1 MEKITEIDNN
11 INLIENKIN
20 NFDNSINKLEFCNEI
35 NNDIDKQIDN
45 IKKITYNIPECD
57 TNISDEEFIKLYN
70 EINDL
75 ENSLEINNSSENEKI
90 YKIYID
96 TLNLLSEKISKCKK
110 YLKSKNMNIKY
121 ES

>member
-1 MEKITEIDNN
+1 MEKIIEIDNN

-20 NFDNSINKLEFCNEI
+20 NFDNSVNKLELCNEI

-57 TNISDEEFIKLYN
+57 TNISDEEFTKLYN

-75 ENSLEINNSSENEKI
+75 ETLLENNNSSDNEKM
-90 YKIYID
+90 YID
-96 TLNLLSEKISKCKK
+96 TLNLLSDKISKCKK
-110 YLKSKNMNIKY
+110 YLKNKNMNIKY
-121 ES
+121 E